1 MLGFRRRLVVR
12 GALFVALFVVRLVFG
27 QKCPCVG
34 NGQEPVPCEAAFAA
48 AGKCIQDDHTGTI
61 YPADYGTRCAAHKEV
76 GQADCFSRATGREFP
91 TVCREGQT
99 PRADGCAMKWCY
111 EKWCYVD
118 PEACPGVLDPKK
130 LWRRKALVF
139 SYENCEEVA
148 GGEGAE
154 ARAPAVASQPAPAQ
168 GTAMTTT
175 GPPEAGL
182 DQTQD
187 ETDVQGL
194 EGAREKE
201 EEEDGSN
208 RAITGSA
215 ANLGFPMLVVLVGLG
230 LLCLFCFGLL
240 AVRRKARWHAGLGG
254 SSRITHGPVA
264 TCQV

>member
-1 MLGFRRRLVVR
+1 MLGFRCRLVFR
-12 GALFVALFVVRLVFG
+12 GALFVALFVVRVIFG

-34 NGQEPVPCEAAFAA
+34 NGQEPAPCEAAFAA
-48 AGKCIQDDHTGTI
+48 AGKCIQDDRTGTL

-76 GQADCFSRATGREFP
+76 GQADCFSQATGREFP

-148 GGEGAE
+148 GDEGAS
-154 ARAPAVASQPAPAQ
+154 APAPAVASQ

-175 GPPEAGL
+175 EPPEAGL
-182 DQTQD
+182 DPQTQD
-187 ETDVQGL
+187 EADVQGL
-194 EGAREKE
+194 EGAREQEE
-201 EEEDGSN
+201 EEEDESN

-215 ANLGFPMLVVLVGLG
+215 ANPGVPMLVVLVGLG

-240 AVRRKARWHAGLGG
+240 AVRRKSRWHAGLGG
-254 SSRITHGPVA
+254 SSRSTHGSVA
-264 TCQV
+264 TSQV